1 MKICATIILAVLF
14 SACASKT
21 DSTDSK
27 AAPDVKSIVL
37 DQLKSSHN
45 KKNWYAPMNS
55 AVEGLT
61 AEQAN
66 WKDSTANHSIGQL
79 VSHLI
84 FWNERNLIAFQGGK
98 APDFSGNNEE
108 TFTRFNPA
116 NWAKAVAR
124 LDSIETKLE
133 DVFANATDAQL
144 KDMATTAAN
153 IASHN
158 AYHTGQIIYIRKHKG
173 WWNPEQGVK

>member
-1 MKICATIILAVLF
+1 MKIPVTLLFAAILCGCAG
-14 SACASKT
+14 KT
-21 DSTDSK
+21 ESPDDKGIPSVK
-27 AAPDVKSIVL
+27 AIVL
-37 DQLKSSHN
+37 EQLKSSHDN
-45 KKNWYAPMNS
+45 KNWYAPMNS

-84 FWNERNLIAFQGGK
+84 FWNERSLIAFQGGK

-108 TFTRFNPA
+108 TFTRFDPA
-116 NWAKAVAR
+116 NWARAVAR

-144 KDMATTAAN
+144 KDFAATAAN

>member
-1 MKICATIILAVLF
+1 MKKIALLSLLGLVV
-14 SACASKT
+14 ACAGRN
-21 DSTDSK
+21 DSPKVRSL
-27 AAPDVKSIVL
+27 VL
-37 DQLKSSHN
+37 DQLKYSHN
-45 KKNWYAPMNS
+45 KANWYAPMNT
-55 AVEGLT
+55 AVAGLT

-84 FWNERNLIAFQGGK
+84 FWNERNLIAFEGGK

-108 TFTRFNPA
+108 TFTRFDPA
-116 NWAKAVAR
+116 NWEKAVAR
-124 LDSIETKLE
+124 LDSVESKLE
-133 DVFANATDAQL
+133 DVFAKATDEQAE
-144 KDMATTAAN
+144 KWAETAAN

-173 WWNPEQGVK
+173 WWDPENGVK